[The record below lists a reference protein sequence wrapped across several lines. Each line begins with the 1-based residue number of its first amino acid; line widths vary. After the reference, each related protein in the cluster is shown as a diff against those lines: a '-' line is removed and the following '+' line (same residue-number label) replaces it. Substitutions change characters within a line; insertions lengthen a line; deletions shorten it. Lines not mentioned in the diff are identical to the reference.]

1 MPPLFEETRCQV
13 LTVESV
19 MGRGPMRGV
28 RATAIVAG
36 IAATTAIVAI
46 AARAPL
52 SRSSPIDGASASA
65 PVTALFMLLLGAG
78 IVALAMV
85 MILGFRQRRR
95 KHDPEKPVSEPPEIP
110 WIWKVV
116 ATLGPVA
123 LGAALIVAAIT
134 GSKKV
139 SVAPDLSGGFSGAS
153 GQAAPATGARNGF
166 VLPAWLPWTVLA
178 IVLVAIAAGLTLLA
192 LRRNRDL
199 ADGPEP
205 GAADEAV
212 QAAIAALEAGT
223 DPRGAVIAAYA
234 AMQRTLAAH
243 GLRRSPSE
251 APREFLGRVLVSSRP
266 AERDATTLTGLFEE
280 ARFSTHPISE
290 RTRERAL
297 AALKSLERRPQVSGA
312 R

>member
-1 MPPLFEETRCQV
+1 MAKT
-13 LTVESV
+13 ESS
-19 MGRGPMRGV
+19 MRGR

-36 IAATTAIVAI
+36 ITAASATVAI

-52 SRSSPIDGASASA
+52 ARSSSIDAASAGA
-65 PVTALFMLLLGAG
+65 PVTALFILLLGAG

-85 MILGFRQRRR
+85 MIFRQRRR
-95 KHDPEKPVSEPPEIP
+95 RHDPEERLSEPPESP

-139 SVAPDLSGGFSGAS
+139 SVAPDLSGGFGGAS
-153 GQAAPATGARNGF
+153 GQAAPATGPHNGF

-178 IVLVAIAAGLTLLA
+178 IALVAIAAGLTLLA

-205 GAADEAV
+205 GAAAEAV
-212 QAAIAALEAGT
+212 QAAIAALEADT

-251 APREFLGRVLVSSRP
+251 APREFLGRVLVSSRA

-297 AALKSLERRPQVSGA
+297 AALRSLERRPQVSGA

>member
-1 MPPLFEETRCQV
+1 
-13 LTVESV
+13 
-19 MGRGPMRGV
+19 MGRGPMRAV

-36 IAATTAIVAI
+36 ITAATAIVAI

-52 SRSSPIDGASASA
+52 SRSSPIDAASASA
-65 PVTALFMLLLGAG
+65 PVTALFILLLGAG
-78 IVALAMV
+78 TVALALL
-85 MILGFRQRRR
+85 MILGFRRRRR
-95 KHDPEKPVSEPPEIP
+95 KDDPDERRSEPPEIP
-110 WIWKVV
+110 WMWKVL
-116 ATLGPVA
+116 ATLGPLA
-123 LGAALIVAAIT
+123 LGAALIVAAVI

-139 SVAPDLSGGFSGAS
+139 GGAPDLSGGWGVGGAS
-153 GQAAPATGARNGF
+153 GPAAPVTGARNGF
-166 VLPAWLPWTVLA
+166 VLPSWLPWTVLA
-178 IVLVAIAAGLTLLA
+178 IVVVAIAAALILLA

-212 QAAIAALEAGT
+212 QAAIAALEADT

-251 APREFLGRVLVSSRP
+251 APREFLGRVLVSSRA

-297 AALKSLERRPQVSGA
+297 AALRSLERRPQVSGA

>member
-1 MPPLFEETRCQV
+1 
-13 LTVESV
+13 
-19 MGRGPMRGV
+19 MRAV

-36 IAATTAIVAI
+36 ITAATAIVAI

-52 SRSSPIDGASASA
+52 SRSSPIDAASASA
-65 PVTALFMLLLGAG
+65 PVTALFILLLGAG
-78 IVALAMV
+78 TVALAML
-85 MILGFRQRRR
+85 MIIGFRQRRR
-95 KHDPEKPVSEPPEIP
+95 KDDPDERWSEPPEIP
-110 WIWKVV
+110 WIWKVL
-116 ATLGPVA
+116 ATLAPLA
-123 LGAALIVAAIT
+123 LGAALIVAAVT

-139 SVAPDLSGGFSGAS
+139 GRAPDLSGGLGGGLGEAS
-153 GQAAPATGARNGF
+153 GPAAPVTGARNGF
-166 VLPAWLPWTVLA
+166 VLPSWLPWTVLA
-178 IVLVAIAAGLTLLA
+178 IVLVAIAAGLILLA

-212 QAAIAALEAGT
+212 QAAIAALEADT

-251 APREFLGRVLVSSRP
+251 APREFLGRVLVSSRA

-297 AALKSLERRPQVSGA
+297 AALRSLERRPQVSGA

>member
-1 MPPLFEETRCQV
+1 
-13 LTVESV
+13 
-19 MGRGPMRGV
+19 MRGA

-36 IAATTAIVAI
+36 ITAATAIVAI

-52 SRSSPIDGASASA
+52 SRSSPVDAASASA
-65 PVTALFMLLLGAG
+65 PVTALSMLSLGAG

-85 MILGFRQRRR
+85 MILVLRQRRR
-95 KHDPEKPVSEPPEIP
+95 KDDPDERWSEPPEIP
-110 WIWKVV
+110 WIWKVL
-116 ATLGPVA
+116 ATLAPLAV
-123 LGAALIVAAIT
+123 GAALIVAAVT

-139 SVAPDLSGGFSGAS
+139 SGASGPSGGFGGGLGGAL
-153 GQAAPATGARNGF
+153 GPAAPATGARSGF
-166 VLPAWLPWTVLA
+166 VLPAWLPWTILA
-178 IVLVAIAAGLTLLA
+178 IVLVAIAAGLTVFA

-212 QAAIAALEAGT
+212 QAAIVALEADT

-251 APREFLGRVLVSSRP
+251 APREFLGRVLVSSRA

-297 AALKSLERRPQVSGA
+297 AALRSLERRPQVSGA